1 MIRLPVSVGEAIDK
15 WNILHIKRDF
25 VKDSKKLKFI
35 QDEIHSLDPD
45 IGPILK
51 NSQIK
56 KLYMYLDYFNREIW
70 ELCDKVRVSDVN
82 TFHLQL
88 INFMHDQNQ
97 YSKWCADIIKY
108 NDARFR
114 VKHKINHW
122 ASSILKEQKN
132 FGGNRIKV
140 DIRDGWVD
148 QFEHIIRY
156 LSMCYDEVLIINQNE
171 KYINELFKDDLNIV
185 IDNNSSTPCSLLLF
199 LHQDTFKSDLKHKL
213 DISYERIQ
221 SLFLSINKQ

>member
-25 VKDSKKLKFI
+25 VKDSTKLKFI
-35 QDEIHSLDPD
+35 QDEIHSLDAD
-45 IGPILK
+45 VGPILK
-51 NSQIK
+51 NPQIN

-70 ELCDKVRVSDVN
+70 DLCDKVRVSDVN

-88 INFMHDQNQ
+88 VDSTHNQNQ

-140 DIRDGWVD
+140 ELCDGWVD
-148 QFEHIIRY
+148 HFEHIIRY
-156 LSMCYDEVLIINQNE
+156 LSMCYDEVLIVSQDDQLMNT
-171 KYINELFKDDLNIV
+171 LFKDDLNITM
-185 IDNNSSTPCSLLLF
+185 DNNPSTPCSLLLH
-199 LHQDTFKSDLKHKL
+199 LHPDTLESELKHIL
-213 DISYERIQ
+213 DIPYDKIQ
-221 SLFLSINKQ
+221 FLFSPINK

>member
-25 VKDSKKLKFI
+25 VKDSTKLKFI

-45 IGPILK
+45 VSLILK
-51 NSQIK
+51 NQQIK
-56 KLYMYLDYFNREIW
+56 KLYVYLDYFNREIW
-70 ELCDKVRVSDVN
+70 DLCDKVRVSDVN
-82 TFHLQL
+82 TFHLQ
-88 INFMHDQNQ
+88 IVNSTHDQNQ

-132 FGGNRIKV
+132 FGGNRIRV
-140 DIRDGWVD
+140 EICDGWVD

-171 KYINELFKDDLNIV
+171 KCINELFKDDLNIV
-185 IDNNSSTPCSLLLF
+185 IDNDPSTPYALQLYI
-199 LHQDTFKSDLKHKL
+199 HPDTLKSDLKNNL
-213 DISYERIQ
+213 DISYDKIQ
-221 SLFLSINKQ
+221 SLFSAINK